1 MRGDETPAEA
11 TANLTRLIARRAG
24 MGRGDLVCDVGCG
37 YGGPARSFASAC
49 GARVVAVTL
58 SRRQVEHARRR
69 TAPEQP
75 VSYLLGDWLANPLT
89 DGSFSA
95 VVAIESASHM
105 PDKREFLRQAR
116 RVLTPGGRLVVA
128 AWLSADNPSA
138 WARRWLLEPIC
149 DEGRLPGLASESE
162 YRGWME
168 PEGLRVVAFDDLSD
182 RVRRTWSVCVRRVV
196 GRLVRDPEARR
207 YVLDA
212 RNSERVFALGV
223 ARIWAA
229 YSTGALRYGVFTAE
243 A

>member
-1 MRGDETPAEA
+1 M
-11 TANLTRLIARRAG
+11 
-24 MGRGDLVCDVGCG
+24 
-37 YGGPARSFASAC
+37 
-49 GARVVAVTL
+49 
-58 SRRQVEHARRR
+58 
-69 TAPEQP
+69 
-75 VSYLLGDWLANPLT
+75 SYLLGDWLANPLA

-162 YRGWME
+162 YRRWME
-168 PEGLRVVAFDDLSD
+168 AEGLRVVAFDDLSD
-182 RVRRTWSVCVRRVV
+182 RVRRTWSVCVRRVLA
-196 GRLVRDPEARR
+196 RLVRDPEARR
-207 YVLDA
+207 YVFDA

-229 YSTGALRYGVFTAE
+229 YRTGALRYGVFTAE